1 MLDEI
6 LENKDDEPL
15 ETSETENEGTDSEPD
30 VDENVKHIPIEE
42 DSGLSEEETLNS
54 SAGFPHVDLQMDSD
68 SDESSESEEDDEDL
82 ENPPSTVEAKP
93 KAQGEQREGTS
104 ENEGGKNKSKVYMDG
119 HVIVHPRLE
128 DLPKEE
134 TPENEGGN
142 NGGSEHP
149 HPQPQPEA
157 PERGNLVNE
166 EINEDLRDMA
176 LENLDENQAARRG
189 ENQDSNFDSL
199 KDLKALKEKKSDENG
214 ENNDTDNAGDAN
226 ETLEKVLEA
235 RKGNIYAAVVL
246 AKGLERN
253 ESNPLASG
261 RFSRFMNSSKVDRI
275 FDANKLGMGVNGIIS
290 TFDED
295 YAKSKVGNGIS
306 LVVNLIGMVGSLRDL
321 AKKIRAFRNS
331 PKLKDAPDKKKDIVR
346 NDTFAVI
353 GMVADAAT
361 ILLRVCGIAKA
372 IAGLAGQGKSMFA
385 KVTGYV
391 SQALGGL
398 AQIAGLSTSVNQML
412 KLKDQMSKTKAERE
426 DARKDLNDLIF
437 KYYSD
442 TGGVDRTA
450 LALDMLE
457 QDDITEEDKEI
468 VVRYLMLDR
477 KVGKINAQVRSG
489 AFGLTTLATGLISTI
504 TGSVNSGLNN
514 FDKETA
520 TDEQK
525 KRGDAAKTA
534 NKVGATLANSA
545 VILGASKNM
554 VGEIINKSKKPSS
567 VESALGNR
575 ATGILNELKDEK
587 YGLKGIAASLVH
599 DPGDEEKNNAK
610 AALGKYA
617 AADKNLQS
625 LGVNYGVL
633 LKSAKKK
640 DFEQALIA
648 GI

>member
-6 LENKDDEPL
+6 LENKDDVTPK
-15 ETSETENEGTDSEPD
+15 TNETENKGTDSEPD
-30 VDENVKHIPIEE
+30 VDENVKHTPIEE
-42 DSGLSEEETLNS
+42 GSGLPKEETLNS
-54 SAGFPHVDLQMDSD
+54 SAGFPNVDLQMDSG
-68 SDESSESEEDDEDL
+68 SDESSESEEDNDDL

-93 KAQGEQREGTS
+93 KAQDGQREGTPKS
-104 ENEGGKNKSKVYMDG
+104 EGGKNKSKVYMDG

-134 TPENEGGN
+134 TPKNEGGN
-142 NGGSEHP
+142 NGGSE

-176 LENLDENQAARRG
+176 LENLDENQVARRG

-199 KDLKALKEKKSDENG
+199 KDLKALKEKKPDENG
-214 ENNDTDNAGDAN
+214 ENNAPDNAGDAN

-331 PKLKDAPDKKKDIVR
+331 PKLKDNPDKKKDIVR
-346 NDTFAVI
+346 NDAFAVI

-437 KYYSD
+437 KYYID
-442 TGGVDRTA
+442 TGGSDRTT

-457 QDDITEEDKEI
+457 RDDIPEEDKEI

-514 FDKETA
+514 FDEETA

-525 KRGDAAKTA
+525 KRGQAAKTA
-534 NKVGATLANSA
+534 NKVGATLSNSA

-554 VGEIINKSKKPSS
+554 IGEIVGKTKKPSG

-587 YGLKGIAASLVH
+587 YGLKGIAASLAH
-599 DPGDEEKNNAK
+599 EPGDEEKNNAK